1 MTMRR
6 QSASGLSRRAFLSSS
21 ARALGGIALGAGGA
35 RTVWGQTAAPAVITS
50 DRMRPGVPSGVQ
62 SGDVSADRAVIWSRT
77 DRPARLIVEYAT
89 TASFK
94 NLQRVM
100 GPAALPESDFSARVD
115 LTGLPPGQDILY
127 RVIFQD
133 LADPKIL
140 SVPALGRFRTPPA
153 GRRTVTFVWSGDEA
167 GQGWGI
173 NPAWG
178 GMRLYE
184 VMRRASPDFFIHS
197 GDQIYA
203 DGPIQAEVK
212 LADGTLWKNI
222 TTPEKSKVAET
233 LAEYRGNF
241 AYNLLDD
248 HKRRF
253 CAEVPFLVQW
263 DDHETRNNWYPGQ
276 MLGDERYRQRS
287 ASLLAAY
294 ARRAMFEYNA
304 MRIDPADP
312 ERIYRSLAYGPSL
325 DVFMLDERSYRG
337 PNSPNRQTELGD
349 EAAFLGSEQL
359 RWLKRALLAS
369 RATWKVIASDMPI
382 SLVVPDLNPDV
393 PKGTYEAWA
402 NGDNGIPSGREL
414 ELASLLSF
422 IKNNAIKNV
431 VWVTADVHYALATYY
446 SPSNAKFEDFLPFGE
461 FVAGPINAGTFGPNE
476 LDLTFGPEIRYQS
489 VTAGMKQNLPP
500 TDGKQ
505 YFGAVRIDGA
515 TEAMTVS
522 LHDVKGDTLFRV
534 SLDPE
539 A

>member
-1 MTMRR
+1 
-6 QSASGLSRRAFLSSS
+6 
-21 ARALGGIALGAGGA
+21 
-35 RTVWGQTAAPAVITS
+35 
-50 DRMRPGVPSGVQ
+50 
-62 SGDVSADRAVIWSRT
+62 
-77 DRPARLIVEYAT
+77 
-89 TASFK
+89 
-94 NLQRVM
+94 
-100 GPAALPESDFSARVD
+100 
-115 LTGLPPGQDILY
+115 
-127 RVIFQD
+127 
-133 LADPKIL
+133 
-140 SVPALGRFRTPPA
+140 
-153 GRRTVTFVWSGDEA
+153 
-167 GQGWGI
+167 
-173 NPAWG
+173 
-178 GMRLYE
+178 MRLYE
-184 VMRRASPDFFIHS
+184 AMRRASPDFFIHS

-369 RATWKVIASDMPI
+369 RGDLEGDRERYAHQPGGARPQPRRAEGDVRGVGQRRQRHPVRTGARAGEP
-382 SLVVPDLNPDV
+382 VVVHQEQCDQERGVGDGRRALCAGDL
-393 PKGTYEAWA
+393 
-402 NGDNGIPSGREL
+402 L
-414 ELASLLSF
+414 
-422 IKNNAIKNV
+422 
-431 VWVTADVHYALATYY
+431 
-446 SPSNAKFEDFLPFGE
+446 
-461 FVAGPINAGTFGPNE
+461 
-476 LDLTFGPEIRYQS
+476 QS
-489 VTAGMKQNLPP
+489 VGRASSRTSCHSGSSWRAPSTPGPS
-500 TDGKQ
+500 
-505 YFGAVRIDGA
+505 VR
-515 TEAMTVS
+515 TSST
-522 LHDVKGDTLFRV
+522 
-534 SLDPE
+534 
-539 A
+539 